1 MIDVINR
8 SFKQRINTL
17 FGSPMAQ
24 IKFML
29 RLKALKETIEAW

>member
-17 FGSPMAQ
+17 FGSSMAQ

-29 RLKALKETIEAW
+29 PLAALKKNY